1 MISEIKVKSQ
11 GGGGA
16 VMRAGALIRSKTVYD
31 KAVSDDD
38 WEKLVDIF
46 RDSGNCRFEL

>member
-1 MISEIKVKSQ
+1 MTSEIKVKSQ
-11 GGGGA
+11 GGA

-38 WEKLVDIF
+38 WEKLFDIF

>member
-11 GGGGA
+11 GGG
-16 VMRAGALIRSKTVYD
+16 VTRAGALIRSKMVYD
-31 KAVSDDD
+31 KAFIDDD